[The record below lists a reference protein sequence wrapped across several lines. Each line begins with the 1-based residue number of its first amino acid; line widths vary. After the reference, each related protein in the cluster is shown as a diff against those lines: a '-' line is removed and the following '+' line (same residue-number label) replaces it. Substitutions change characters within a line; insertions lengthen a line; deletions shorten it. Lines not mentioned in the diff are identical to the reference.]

1 MPKQKTHKGIRKR
14 IKITG
19 RGKVMRTQAG
29 KSHLMTGTSAK
40 KVRST
45 RRMALASGKDLKL
58 LKRELY
64 AG

>member
-14 IKITG
+14 IKITA
-19 RGKVMRTQAG
+19 RGKVIRTKAG

-40 KVRST
+40 KSRSQ
-45 RRMALASGKDLKL
+45 RRMMLASGKDIRL
-58 LKRELY
+58 LRKELH

>member
-1 MPKQKTHKGIRKR
+1 MPKQKSHKGILKR

-19 RGKVMRTQAG
+19 RGKVIRTKAG

-40 KVRST
+40 KSRSR
-45 RRMALASGKDLKL
+45 RRMMLASGKDIRL
-58 LKRELY
+58 LKREAF